1 MLRFANP
8 SNFLRLA
15 AVLVPAGAVLSALTL
30 TLGLYLAFFVAPA
43 DYQQGQ
49 TVRIMYVHV
58 PAAWLAMFCW
68 GTMTLA
74 ALGSLVWRHPLADA
88 AHKAAAPLGAAFTF
102 VCLVTG
108 SLWGKPMW
116 GTWWVWD
123 ARLTSVLVL
132 FIMYLGLIALWRSVD
147 EPAKAGRAAAI
158 LTLVGSINLPIIK
171 FSVDWWNT
179 LHQPASVFRVGG
191 PTIHPSMLWPLLT
204 MAIGMTLLFI
214 TLHLM
219 ATRNEVLRRRLRRR
233 AILAAEAGDAR
244 TLASQEA

>member
-8 SNFLRLA
+8 ANFLRLA
-15 AVLVPAGAVLSALTL
+15 AVLVPTGAVLSALTL
-30 TLGLYLAFFVAPA
+30 TLGLYLSFFVAPA

-49 TVRIMYVHV
+49 TVRIMYIHV

-88 AHKAAAPLGAAFTF
+88 AQKAAAPLGAAFTF

-132 FIMYLGLIALWRSVD
+132 FIMYLGLIALWRSID
-147 EPAKAGRAAAI
+147 EPSRAGRAAAI

-179 LHQPASVFRVGG
+179 LHQPASVFRAGG
-191 PTIHPSMLWPLLT
+191 PTIHPTMLWPLLT
-204 MAIGMTLLFI
+204 MAIGMTMLFI

-233 AILAAEAGDAR
+233 AILAAEAGDSRAMP
-244 TLASQEA
+244 QEA